1 MGVKPVFGEKNDP
14 IKGAMLTSIAAGAP
28 MIDGAGSVRLPL
40 PLPKPGAKGCIRLK
54 TSTTSPMAS
63 PLSDY
68 LPGLGAIPSA
78 SAGPDPSFMSE
89 NYFEKM
95 PVRCFIGGAMRQN
108 HNSVS
113 SIGHQMWFEMKINS
127 PGIVYN
133 KH

>member
-68 LPGLGAIPSA
+68 LPGLGGDTFGICRS
-78 SAGPDPSFMSE
+78 GPVIHVKELF
-89 NYFEKM
+89 
-95 PVRCFIGGAMRQN
+95 
-108 HNSVS
+108 
-113 SIGHQMWFEMKINS
+113 
-127 PGIVYN
+127 
-133 KH
+133 